1 MANNHNDYE
10 ELSSLLYPSI
20 EASGTGGCGPTEYD
34 RACLCIITPRSVIS
48 I

>member
-20 EASGTGGCGPTEYD
+20 EASDTGAVAQQNTTEYVFVLLL
-34 RACLCIITPRSVIS
+34 RVA
-48 I
+48 